1 MKRIIC
7 SFMAVFLI
15 LLIPVNAYGNGD
27 DWNRT
32 IYISTPSIQEYI
44 KDLTVKV
51 YDGTKIEDEKLLY
64 EGKTDQSGKI
74 ILPNG
79 ELPSKLL
86 LEISRVNEE
95 NQLEKQYN
103 LIASVGDRKT
113 EIQRQIYWMPL
124 VASTGEQVKQK
135 ANIKQRVSKN
145 KTKTKLTD
153 SPERIKQ
160 IWEAIPY
167 NEADN
172 NPDLFPIPNVEGEYL
187 MPKDDSITEE
197 NTKISKPIA
206 FYSYENGVYT
216 KLEMF
221 YHYVWKENE
230 IIQRYIINSATGYQ
244 ANGMDDTATALADLW
259 KMDKKIALVSA
270 GGRVYAK
277 SPNHALM
284 LENFVIYNDEGEQTY
299 TTQEIANLPGVG
311 LEYTQVDAYE
321 EIPNSAKAAAKAK

>member
-7 SFMAVFLI
+7 SLMAIFLVFLI
-15 LLIPVNAYGNGD
+15 PATAYGNGD
-27 DWNRT
+27 DWNKT
-32 IYISTPSIQEYI
+32 IYISTPSIQEFI

-74 ILPNG
+74 ILPKG

-86 LEISRVNEE
+86 LEISRMNEE

-103 LIASVGDRKT
+103 LIASVGDRKK

-124 VASTGEQVKQK
+124 VASMGDQAKQK
-135 ANIKQRVSKN
+135 AKIKQRISKN
-145 KTKTKLTD
+145 KTKTKLMD

-160 IWEAIPY
+160 IWEDIPY

-172 NPDLFPIPNVEGEYL
+172 NPDLFPIPNVEGEYP

-197 NTKISKPIA
+197 NTKISKPVA

-216 KLEMF
+216 RLEMF

-284 LENFVIYNDEGEQTY
+284 LDNFVIYNNEGEQTY
-299 TTQEIANLPGVG
+299 TTQEIANLPSNG
-311 LEYTQVDAYE
+311 LDYTQVDDYE
-321 EIPNSAKAAAKAK
+321 KIPNSAKA

>member
-1 MKRIIC
+1 
-7 SFMAVFLI
+7 MAIFLVFLI
-15 LLIPVNAYGNGD
+15 PATAYGNGD
-27 DWNRT
+27 DWNKT
-32 IYISTPSIQEYI
+32 IYISTPSIQEFI

-74 ILPNG
+74 ILPKG

-86 LEISRVNEE
+86 LEISRMNEE

-103 LIASVGDRKT
+103 LIASVGDRKK

-124 VASTGEQVKQK
+124 VASMGDQAKQK
-135 ANIKQRVSKN
+135 AKIKQRISKN

-160 IWEAIPY
+160 IWGDIPY

-172 NPDLFPIPNVEGEYL
+172 NPDLFPIPNVEGEYP

-230 IIQRYIINSATGYQ
+230 IIQRYIINSANGYQ

-284 LENFVIYNDEGEQTY
+284 LENFVICNDEGEQTY